1 MVHLL
6 AAREYRPD
14 ASPLFY
20 AANLAP
26 DCIDIREIKDKTH
39 FRVLSAEQREE
50 ALRELRDRSMGK
62 GDFAEGIFLHLFLD
76 REWDAIMSGGMWSCF
91 PGPEGFLN
99 YRTEIRNL
107 SRALF
112 RDDPKGEEMWAS
124 MEALPEEAY
133 AGHPDFPAPE
143 IRRFIVYNAD
153 RHRNGEC
160 FDTTVFTT
168 DFTREFIRE
177 TVEKFREFIKE

>member
-39 FRVLSAEQREE
+39 FRILTPDERAE
-50 ALRELRDRSMGK
+50 ALRDLRDRSMGK
-62 GDFAEGIFLHLFLD
+62 GDLAEGLFLHLFLD
-76 REWDAIMSGGMWSCF
+76 REWDAIMSGGMWGRF

-99 YRTEIRNL
+99 YRAEIRNL
-107 SRALF
+107 SRSLF
-112 RDDPKGEEMWAS
+112 REDPKGEEMWAS
-124 MEALPEEAY
+124 IEALSPESY
-133 AGHPDFPAPE
+133 AEHPDFPAKE
-143 IRRFIVYNAD
+143 IRKFILYNAD

-160 FDTTVFTT
+160 IPPEVFTL
-168 DFTREFIRE
+168 DFTRAFIRE
-177 TVEKFREFIKE
+177 TVEKFKRFINE